1 MVKKLRE
8 KKESEK
14 LRIHVSM
21 LHNERERE
29 VRDGER
35 ESGRERG
42 SMREHARERWSQTV
56 SEPEK

>member
-21 LHNERERE
+21 LQNERERE

-42 SMREHARERWSQTV
+42 SMREHARERWRQTV
-56 SEPEK
+56 S